1 MKSRVYIGKEIVTYV
16 NNVEQS
22 LDVTDDFM
30 PESYSGST
38 AISKTVSVG
47 SIPTSGAKIYSVNL
61 VFSTTVEI
69 DGSIPSW

>member
-47 SIPTSGAKIYSVNL
+47 SIPTSGAKL
-61 VFSTTVEI
+61 VLSPC
-69 DGSIPSW
+69 SLCWLKHRLP

>member
-16 NNVEQS
+16 NNVEQN

-38 AISKTVSVG
+38 AVSKTVSVG
-47 SIPTSGAKIYSVNL
+47 SNKYK
-61 VFSTTVEI
+61 
-69 DGSIPSW
+69 